1 VPLTPRDRMVRSA
14 AVLMREQG
22 VEAMSFSDVVVHS
35 GAPRGSIYHYFP
47 GGKAQLVE
55 EATRW
60 AGGFVSRRN
69 GAAMEAGGPLGA
81 VDASEQAWRAVLT
94 ESEFRAGCPIAAATV
109 DGEQVPAARAAA
121 GEVFRDW
128 QSALAT
134 SLRSRGVADDRA
146 HAVATLVYAGI
157 EGGIL
162 LARAQRSIAVW
173 ETVIGELRTVVRS
186 ALAEAADESAGASTS
201 D

>member
-1 VPLTPRDRMVRSA
+1 VPLTPRDRMIRSA

-22 VEAMSFSDVVVHS
+22 VEGMSFSDVVSHS

-47 GGKAQLVE
+47 GGKAQLVA

-60 AGGFVSRRN
+60 AGGFVARRN
-69 GAAMEAGGPLGA
+69 SAAMETDGPMGA
-81 VDASEQAWRAVLT
+81 LDASEQAWRAVLT
-94 ESEFRAGCPIAAATV
+94 ETEFRAGCPIAAATV
-109 DGEQVPAARAAA
+109 DGEQVPVAREAA
-121 GEVFRDW
+121 GAVFRDW
-128 QSALAT
+128 RDALAA
-134 SLRSRGVADDRA
+134 SLRSRGVGDDRA
-146 HAVATLVYAGI
+146 RAVATLVYAGI